1 MLASLLSK
9 QLDETLDQ
17 AKLMDDERVR
27 QAAAG
32 VPRAFLP
39 ASGQRERDAAQALRS
54 FIDVAQTLER
64 SAFAGDTRAQAEL
77 VSFARYLCADD
88 CAAELSRR
96 FTWENQGGK
105 ALVLPRRVVVGP
117 THTAPRNPA
126 ALGSFDAPVLS
137 AVSALP
143 PKPNVAPDARR
154 KATPKLIAAT
164 AAWLQQAWS

>member
-1 MLASLLSK
+1 MLASLLFR
-9 QLDETLDQ
+9 QLSETLDQ

-32 VPRAFLP
+32 VPKAFLP
-39 ASGQRERDAAQALRS
+39 ASGQRERDAATALRS

-64 SAFAGDTRAQAEL
+64 SAFAGDTKAQVEL
-77 VSFARYLCADD
+77 VAFARYLCADD
-88 CAAELSRR
+88 CAAELARR

-105 ALVLPRRVVVGP
+105 ARVPTRRVVGP
-117 THTAPRNPA
+117 THAAPRNPA
-126 ALGSFDAPVLS
+126 ALGAFDAPVPS

-164 AAWLQQAWS
+164 ATWLQQAWS